1 MNISLKIIL
10 AMMILLNFSCSS
22 KNQNSELTEANSLQT
37 VNQDWGIIA
46 PELRK
51 TSKVSTYDPNIKI
64 TKITGEIN
72 DDDIFQGR
80 DISLYEKTDT
90 SKCGNYKCIERKMR
104 NFIWEH
110 WKNKKRG
117 YIKHKRQGIDV
128 SFTEHIFIE
137 PDSQE
142 HWRVIWRTEIHQISD
157 TVNKSIKDYIG
168 INSIERVKG
177 NEELIFKNSVGE
189 TVRTF

>member
-1 MNISLKIIL
+1 MSISFKIIL
-10 AMMILLNFSCSS
+10 TMIILLGFSCSS
-22 KNQNSELTEANSLQT
+22 NNQSSDLTKANSFQT
-37 VNQDWGIIA
+37 VNQDWGITA
-46 PELRK
+46 PELRN
-51 TSKVSTYDPNIKI
+51 TPRVSTDPNLKI
-64 TKITGEIN
+64 TKITGEIT

-80 DISLYEKTDT
+80 DISLYEITDT

-117 YIKHKRQGIDV
+117 YIKHKLQGIDV

-142 HWRVIWRTEIHQISD
+142 NWRVIWKIEHYQISD
-157 TVNKSIKDYIG
+157 TVDKSIKDYIG
-168 INSIERVKG
+168 INSVERAKE
-177 NEELIFKNSVGE
+177 NEELIFKNDNGE
-189 TVRTF
+189 TVKTF

>member
-22 KNQNSELTEANSLQT
+22 NNQNADLTKANSLQT
-37 VNQDWGIIA
+37 VNQDWGITA
-46 PELRK
+46 PELSK
-51 TSKVSTYDPNIKI
+51 TPKVSTDPNLKI
-64 TKITGEIN
+64 TKIAGEITN
-72 DDDIFQGR
+72 DDIFQGR

-90 SKCGNYKCIERKMR
+90 SKCNNYKCIERKMR

-110 WKNKKRG
+110 WNNKKRG
-117 YIKHKRQGIDV
+117 YIKHKLQGIDV
-128 SFTEHIFIE
+128 SYTEHIFIE

-142 HWRVIWRTEIHQISD
+142 NWRVVWKIEHYQISD
-157 TVNKSIKDYIG
+157 TVDKSIKEFIG

-177 NEELIFKNSVGE
+177 NEELIFKNDNGE